1 MFTMWGNI
9 STESTYQT
17 NFNLGFSNNTS
28 DVLIHLSQWQYWWWF
43 WFAFVWVLY
52 YFIVARTV
60 RHRLLKFRPRIVTS
74 FRPHGKWGD
83 LLTCLIPVSWCVNI
97 IINSSFILKMVEWQ
111 NEASL
116 FTIRIRGRQW
126 YWVYKF
132 ELKTFTDILS
142 APKNVGHNHWQ
153 LSTPG
158 DLQLADDYLHVLQMR
173 SQNKW
178 IKNYWNDILKKHGKI
193 KKNHTVS
200 SQEKFKFDYS
210 NLNEKIVFLNKL
222 NNNLL
227 AQNLVESKNNLN
239 ELFTTFVNE
248 NNFDNKIIQNNNLT
262 YFIRL
267 KNKRFNLE
275 NIELNNNFNLFNTL
289 SDENYIYFFKNL
301 NNFKQK
307 TLNVLT
313 KKFWFN
319 EIFQNTNSSV
329 LRFTDFL
336 ENTRNIKRSQGAITP
351 LRIIKNPFNEKY
363 NFNEVSFNDNIEL
376 FKFRF
381 NDNNVAYTNKV
392 TPGSIYLTLK
402 QKKYKYQKNVRFKS
416 RIVTDFETNKKLTK
430 KWSPV
435 LTNNAIFEDNTEN
448 ATQQYRL
455 MRKNKNRQEVFPVH
469 LNRRLLRTKRTLV
482 LPAHVNITAITNSYD
497 VVHSWFIPGLG
508 LKIDCIP
515 GRATHHTL
523 FIDNVGFYYGQCA
536 EICGRYHHHMPIRI
550 CALPFEHF
558 LVWWHSFGLPK
569 LLFTNS
575 QKKYSTNYA
584 FRKYVW

>member
-1 MFTMWGNI
+1 MWGNI

-158 DLQLADDYLHVLQMR
+158 DLQLADDYLHILQMR

-178 IKNYWNDILKKHGKI
+178 IKNYWNDVLKKQGKA
-193 KKNHTVS
+193 KKTHTIS
-200 SQEKFKFDYS
+200 AQEKFKFDYS
-210 NLNEKIVFLNKL
+210 NMNEKIVFLNKL
-222 NNNLL
+222 TTNQLL
-227 AQNLVESKNNLN
+227 TNTETKINDL
-239 ELFTTFVNE
+239 FVNFVDQNFE
-248 NNFDNKIIQNNNLT
+248 NKLIQSSYLN

-267 KNKRFNLE
+267 KNKRKNWE
-275 NIELNNNFNLFNTL
+275 NFSLTDNVVLSTNFDNAN
-289 SDENYIYFFKNL
+289 FFKNL
-301 NNFKQK
+301 NLLTKKNLNF
-307 TLNVLT
+307 LT
-313 KKFWFN
+313 KKFWFS
-319 EIFQNTNSSV
+319 EIFQTTNTNV
-329 LRFTDFL
+329 LRFTDFF
-336 ENTRNIKRSQGAITP
+336 ENTRNVKRSQGAVTP
-351 LRIIKNPFNEKY
+351 FRIIKNPFNLK
-363 NFNEVSFNDNIEL
+363 NSINNDSTFLESIEL

-381 NDNNVAYTNKV
+381 NDNNTTITNKI
-392 TPGSIYLTLK
+392 TPGNLYLTLK
-402 QKKYKYQKNVRFKS
+402 QKKYKYQKNVRFKA
-416 RIVTDFETNKKLTK
+416 RIITDLENNKKITK

-435 LTNNAIFEDNTEN
+435 LVNNAIFEDNTEN
-448 ATQQYRL
+448 ATQQYRM

-575 QKKYSTNYA
+575 QKKYSTYYS